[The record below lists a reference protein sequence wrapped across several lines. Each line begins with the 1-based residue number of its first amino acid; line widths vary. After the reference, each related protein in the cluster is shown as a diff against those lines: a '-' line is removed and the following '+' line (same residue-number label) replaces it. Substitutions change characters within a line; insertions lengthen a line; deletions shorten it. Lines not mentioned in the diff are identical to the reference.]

1 MSLKDNIEMVKDEL
15 NSEEQFFEKAVQTE
29 RFVKKYKKPLI
40 GVVVAAVLA
49 LTAGS
54 AYDIYTQNK
63 IDASNS
69 ALNILLENPNDA
81 AAQKELKNLNPKL
94 YDVWTLSHALKTKD
108 KAALSSLQS
117 SKALVVADMAQ
128 YELAAIDQDETALQ
142 NYAQKSDALF
152 KDLAILEAAVLLM
165 EKGDKEAAHN
175 KLAMIS
181 MNSPVYKLAQSLSH
195 YGVK

>member
-40 GVVVAAVLA
+40 GIVVAAVLA

-54 AYDIYTQNK
+54 AYDIYIQNK

-69 ALNILLENPNDA
+69 ALNILLGNPGDA
-81 AAQKELKNLNPKL
+81 AAQKELKSLNPKL
-94 YDVWTLSHALKTKD
+94 YDVWTLSTALKTKD
-108 KAALSSLQS
+108 KAALSSLKS

-142 NYAQKSDALF
+142 NYAQKGDALF
-152 KDLAILEAAVLLM
+152 KDLAVLEAAVLLM

-175 KLAMIS
+175 KLAMIP